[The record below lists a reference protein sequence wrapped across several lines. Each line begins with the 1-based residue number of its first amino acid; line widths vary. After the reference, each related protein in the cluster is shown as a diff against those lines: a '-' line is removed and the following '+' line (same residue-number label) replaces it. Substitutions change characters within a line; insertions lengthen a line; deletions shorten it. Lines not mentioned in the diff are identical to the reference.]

1 VFSSPIDKKGDVL
14 MSKNTRRGYAEKDE
28 IEFGCDW
35 SQELS
40 YLLDRGYPTKGAATF
55 IGNHHMLSERQ
66 RLAIMRAVSSMN
78 DIILRKNKQIPL
90 KELSNAEVHIDAFNT
105 IITLEVA
112 LSNSLLLDC
121 MDSTIRDLAGL
132 RGTYHVIDKT
142 EEAVHLLF
150 RQLWYSKVRK
160 VTFYIDSPVSNSGRL
175 KSLIMNAS
183 ANYPMLTEAI
193 VLHDVDKTLET
204 KPYVITSDAII
215 LNKCLSWVNLNRVI
229 IKEHIPNAWC
239 VKFPFPLR
247 SFSDISVLF

>member
-1 VFSSPIDKKGDVL
+1 
-14 MSKNTRRGYAEKDE
+14 MSKSTRRGYAEKDE

-35 SQELS
+35 IQKLSIASQELN

-55 IGNHHMLSERQ
+55 IGNHYMLSERQ
-66 RLAIMRAVSSMN
+66 RLAIMRAVSSPN
-78 DIILRKNKQIPL
+78 DILLRKSKHIPL
-90 KELSNAEVHIDAFNT
+90 EELSNTEVHIDAFNT

-112 LSNSLLLDC
+112 LSNSLLLEC

-142 EEAVHLLF
+142 EQAIHLLF
-150 RQLWYSKVRK
+150 RQLWNSKVGK
-160 VTFYIDSPVSNSGRL
+160 VIFYIDSPVSNSGRL
-175 KSLIMNAS
+175 KSLIMEIS
-183 ANYPMLTEAI
+183 ADYAILTEAI

-229 IKEHIPNAWC
+229 INEHIPNAWY
-239 VKFPFPLR
+239 VKFPF
-247 SFSDISVLF
+247 